1 MTINDLDVLIGSWQ
15 LTGRTTDADHDDIS
29 GEMTATPLLGGRM
42 LQLVGFMQ
50 FGGSRTESLELI
62 WHDDAED
69 RLVAHVHS
77 GSGPPLDYRWRRDGD
92 VLTHAGFGMT
102 YTGTIGTDAATIAG
116 TWRADPDRPDMVGA
130 EYYAAMR
137 RTG

>member
-1 MTINDLDVLIGSWQ
+1 MTIDDLDVLIGSWQ

-29 GEMTATPLLGGRM
+29 GEMTASPLLGGRM
-42 LQLVGFMQ
+42 LQLVGSMRV
-50 FGGSRTESLELI
+50 GDSRIDSLELI

-77 GSGPPLDYRWRRDGD
+77 GSGRPLEYRWSRDGD
-92 VLTHAGFGMT
+92 VLSHAGLGMT
-102 YTGTIGTDAATIAG
+102 YTGTISADAATIAG
-116 TWRADPDRPDMVGA
+116 TWRADPDRPDMVHA
-130 EYYAAMR
+130 EYYATMR